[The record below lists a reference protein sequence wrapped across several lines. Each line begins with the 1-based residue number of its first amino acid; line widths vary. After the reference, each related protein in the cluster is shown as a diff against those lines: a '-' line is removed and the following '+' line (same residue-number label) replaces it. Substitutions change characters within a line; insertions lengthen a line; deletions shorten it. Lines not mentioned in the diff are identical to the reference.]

1 MRQHYTEEKKQS
13 VLKKLLSPYN
23 MSIPELSRA
32 ESIPTTTLYS
42 WRSEERKRGNMTES
56 TQPKSTHFSAAD
68 RLQMIIETASL
79 SELELGEYCR
89 KKGIYTH
96 DIQSWKDEI
105 IQNLSEQK
113 ARNFEDKKQAKKD
126 KDRIKSLE
134 KELRRKDKALAE
146 TAALLVLRKKLQAF
160 YGEGS
165 EED

>member
-1 MRQHYTEEKKQS
+1 MASNQGVGGS
-13 VLKKLLSPYN
+13 SPSECTIFIKDLALICVIKTNY
-23 MSIPELSRA
+23 A
-32 ESIPTTTLYS
+32 GKDTS
-42 WRSEERKRGNMTES
+42 WI
-56 TQPKSTHFSAAD
+56 
-68 RLQMIIETASL
+68 RLQIIIETARL

-96 DIQSWKDEI
+96 DIQVRKDGI
-105 IQNLSEQK
+105 IQNFSGQK
-113 ARNFEDKKQAKKD
+113 ADNLEEKKQAKKD

-146 TAALLVLRKKLQAF
+146 TAALLGLRKKLQAF